1 MNHALRRVSL
11 ACLVMFLLLLV
22 NANYVQGF
30 EAGKLANGPGNGRTF
45 ALQYQYQR
53 GSIITADNQAIA
65 VSRHVAGV
73 YSFQRYYPSGP
84 VYAPVTGYDTPYS
97 KTGIEQAED
106 RLLAGTD
113 PRLAVRNLI
122 DLVTNKPR
130 KGATVQLTINS
141 AAQQA
146 AYQALKATGKPG
158 GAVAI
163 DPATGAILALASYPS
178 FNPNKLATLNGNAL
192 NKADQ
197 KYLTSPQQ
205 PLLNRAIN
213 ETFPPGSTFK
223 VVTSSAAFS
232 SGQYNPDTRYYAPT
246 NLRLPGT
253 THELINYD
261 NSPCNDGSNPT
272 GTGKVPLIFAFTVSC
287 NTVFGGL
294 GMHLGGAALRHQANA
309 FGMNDSTLRIP
320 IPVSASNYPP
330 VSNPDYT
337 AYSAIGQYN
346 DAVTPLQEAMFAA
359 AIANHGTL
367 MRPYLVQKVIAPNLT
382 PLVTTQPSVLRHT
395 VSPAVAADVG
405 RMMTDVVAQP
415 YGTAHGIVADL
426 GGITVAAK
434 TGTAQ
439 NGANNTG
446 LDDAVF
452 TSFAP
457 VGNPQI
463 AVGVV
468 VKGGGLGADASAPVA
483 VQIIKAYMDYLN
495 SSAKR

>member
-53 GSIITADNQAIA
+53 GSIVTSDNVPIA
-65 VSRHVAGV
+65 ASKHISGV
-73 YSFQRYYPSGP
+73 YSFQRYYPAGAT
-84 VYAPVTGYDTPYS
+84 YAPVTGYDTPYT
-97 KTGIEQAED
+97 KTGIELAED

-146 AYQALKATGKPG
+146 AYQALKATGLPG

-163 DPATGAILALASYPS
+163 DPKTGGILALASYPS
-178 FNPNKLATLNGNAL
+178 FNPNKLATLNGTAL

-197 KYLTSPQQ
+197 KYLNSPQQ

-232 SGQYNPDTRYYAPT
+232 SGKYNPDTRYYAPT
-246 NLRLPGT
+246 NLKLPET
-253 THELINYD
+253 THQLINYD
-261 NSPCNDGSNPT
+261 NSPCNDGSN
-272 GTGKVPLIFAFTVSC
+272 
-287 NTVFGGL
+287 
-294 GMHLGGAALRHQANA
+294 A
-309 FGMNDSTLRIP
+309 FGMNDPTLRIP
-320 IPVSASNYPP
+320 MPVSASNYPP

-337 AYSAIGQYN
+337 AYSAIGQYS
-346 DAVTPLQEAMFAA
+346 DTVTPLQEAMFAA
-359 AIANHGTL
+359 AIANQGTL
-367 MRPYLVQKVIAPNLT
+367 MRPYLVQKVIAPNLST
-382 PLVTTQPSVLRHT
+382 LVVTVPSELSHT
-395 VSPAVAADVG
+395 VSPGVAAEVS
-405 RMMTDVVAQP
+405 RMMADVVAQP
-415 YGTAHGIVADL
+415 YGTAHSIVANL
-426 GGITVAAK
+426 GGITVAGK

-452 TSFAP
+452 TGFAP

-483 VQIIKAYMDYLN
+483 VQIIKAYMSYLN
-495 SSAKR
+495 SSKSK

>member
-30 EAGKLANGPGNGRTF
+30 EAGKLASDPGNGRTF
-45 ALQYQYQR
+45 ALQYAYQR
-53 GSIITADNQAIA
+53 GSIITADNQPIA
-65 VSRHVAGV
+65 ESKHIGGV
-73 YSFQRYYPSGP
+73 YSFQRFYPSGP

-97 KTGIEQAED
+97 KTGIERAED

-122 DLVTNKPR
+122 DLITGRPR

-146 AYQALKATGKPG
+146 AYKALRAGGLPS

-163 DPATGAILALASYPS
+163 DPSTGAILALASYPS

-192 NKADQ
+192 NKADR
-197 KYLTSPQQ
+197 KYLNSKQQ

-223 VVTSSAAFS
+223 IVTSSTAFS
-232 SGQYNPDTRYYAPT
+232 GGKYSPDSRYYAPT
-246 NLRLPGT
+246 NLKLPGT
-253 THELINYD
+253 TNQLINYD
-261 NSPCNDGSNPT
+261 NTPCNDGSNPT
-272 GTGKVPLIFAFTVSC
+272 GNGTVPLIYAFAVSC

-294 GMHLGGAALRHQANA
+294 GMHLGGAALHQQANA
-309 FGMNDSTLRIP
+309 FGMNRPLRIP
-320 IPVSASNYPP
+320 LPVSPSNYPP
-330 VSNPDYT
+330 VSNPDFT

-346 DAVTPLQEAMFAA
+346 DTVTPLQEAMFAA

-382 PLVTTQPSVLRHT
+382 PLVTAQSSVLSNA
-395 VSPAVAADVG
+395 VSANVASDVA
-405 RMMTDVVAQP
+405 RMMTGVVAQP
-415 YGTAHGIVADL
+415 YGTAHGIQAEL

-452 TSFAP
+452 TCFAP

-483 VQIIKAYMDYLN
+483 VQIIKAYMNYLN
-495 SSAKR
+495 TSAKR

>member
-30 EAGKLANGPGNGRTF
+30 EAGKLASGPGNGRTF

-53 GSIITADNQAIA
+53 GSIITADNQPIA
-65 VSRHVAGV
+65 ASKHIPGV
-73 YSFQRYYPSGP
+73 YSFQRTYSSGP

-122 DLVTNKPR
+122 DLVTGKPR
-130 KGATVQLTINS
+130 RGATVQLTINS

-146 AYQALKATGKPG
+146 AYKALKATGLPG

-163 DPATGAILALASYPS
+163 DPSTGAVLALASYPS
-178 FNPNKLATLNGNAL
+178 FNPNKYATLNGNAL

-197 KYLTSPQQ
+197 KYRNSPQQ

-223 VVTSSAAFS
+223 IVTSSTAFS
-232 SGQYNPDTRYYAPT
+232 TGKYNPDSRYYAPT
-246 NLRLPGT
+246 NLKLPGT
-253 THELINYD
+253 THQLINFD

-272 GTGKVPLIFAFTVSC
+272 GNGTVPLIYAFTVSC

-294 GMHLGGAALRHQANA
+294 GMHLGGAALRQQANA
-309 FGMNDSTLRIP
+309 FGMNRPLRIP
-320 IPVSASNYPP
+320 LPVSPSNYPP
-330 VSNPDYT
+330 VSNPDFT
-337 AYSAIGQYN
+337 AYSAIGQYS
-346 DAVTPLQEAMFAA
+346 DTVTPLQEAMFAA

-367 MRPYLVQKVIAPNLT
+367 MRPYMVQKVVAPNLST
-382 PLVTTQPSVLRHT
+382 LVITVPSVLSHT
-395 VSPAVAADVG
+395 VSPTVAGQVS
-405 RMMTDVVAQP
+405 RMMADVVAQP
-415 YGTAHGIVADL
+415 YGTAHSMVANL
-426 GGITVAAK
+426 GGITVAGK

-452 TSFAP
+452 TGFAP
-457 VGNPQI
+457 VANPRI

-483 VQIIKAYMDYLN
+483 VQIIKAYLSYLN

>member
-11 ACLVMFLLLLV
+11 ACLVMFVLLLV

-30 EAGKLANGPGNGRTF
+30 EAGKLASDPGNGRTF

-53 GSIITADNQAIA
+53 GSIITADNQPIA
-65 VSRHVAGV
+65 ESKHIGGV
-73 YSFQRYYPSGP
+73 YSYQRYYPAGP

-122 DLVTNKPR
+122 DLVTGKPK

-146 AYQALKATGKPG
+146 AYQALKATGLPS

-163 DPATGAILALASYPS
+163 DPKTGAILALASYPS

-192 NKADQ
+192 IKADNRYINS
-197 KYLTSPQQ
+197 KQQ

-223 VVTSSAAFS
+223 VVTSSTAFS
-232 SGQYNPDTRYYAPT
+232 TGKYTPDSRYYAPT
-246 NLRLPGT
+246 NLKLPGT
-253 THELINYD
+253 TNQLINYD
-261 NSPCNDGSNPT
+261 NLPCNDGSNPNGT
-272 GTGKVPLIFAFTVSC
+272 GTIPLIYAFAVSC
-287 NTVFGGL
+287 NTVYGGL
-294 GMHLGGAALRHQANA
+294 GEHLGGAKLRQQANA
-309 FGMNDSTLRIP
+309 FGMNRALRIP
-320 IPVSASNYPP
+320 MPVSPSNYPP
-330 VSNPDYT
+330 VSNPDFT

-346 DAVTPLQEAMFAA
+346 DTVTPLQEAMFAA

-367 MRPYLVQKVIAPNLT
+367 MHPYLVQKVIAPNLT
-382 PLVTTQPSVLRHT
+382 RLVTTTPSVLSQA
-395 VSPAVAADVG
+395 VSPAVAGYVG
-405 RMMTDVVAQP
+405 QMMYDVVNLP
-415 YGTAHGIVADL
+415 YGTAHDIAGQLNGIK
-426 GGITVAAK
+426 IAAK

-439 NGANNTG
+439 NGINNTG

-452 TSFAP
+452 TCYGP
-457 VGNPQI
+457 VGNPRI

-483 VQIIKAYMDYLN
+483 VQIINAYMKYLN
-495 SSAKR
+495 SSAK